1 MKLLWALLFAGG
13 LSLLIGL
20 DFYMPAGHGVFPW
33 SNIPGFFIV
42 FSLISCLIIILASK
56 WLGHHWLQKKEDY
69 YERNDGDD

>member
-13 LSLLIGL
+13 LLFLICL
-20 DFYMPAGHGVFPW
+20 DLYMPVSHGDFPW
-33 SNIPGFFIV
+33 SNIPAFFTV
-42 FSLISCLIIILASK
+42 FGLVSCLIIILASK